1 MTIRKSTVSI
11 LAAAG
16 LLASFLCLAAEPEEV
31 PVPYPE
37 GFREWVH
44 VKSTLVGAE
53 APSFANQGG
62 LHHFYANAQALKGY
76 ASGSFPDGSVL
87 IDDLLEV
94 QVSAGVTTTGARRR
108 LAVMVKDSQR
118 FRETGGWGF
127 EVFKGDSHEG
137 TLPPLA
143 RTACFACHTKAAPDS
158 VFSEFRR

>member
-1 MTIRKSTVSI
+1 MKMRTSTVSI

-16 LLASFLCLAAEPEEV
+16 LLASFLSLRAEPEVE

-87 IDDLLEV
+87 IDDLLEGK
-94 QVSAGVTTTGARRR
+94 VSAGVTSEGPRRR

-118 FRETGGWGF
+118 FATTGGWGF
-127 EVFKGDSHEG
+127 EVFKADGREASL
-137 TLPPLA
+137 TPLA
-143 RTACFACHTKAAPDS
+143 RAACFQCHTKAAPDS
-158 VFSEFRR
+158 VFTELRR